1 MPFLTKEE
9 INTRKAQAFT
19 KMKELLSVEDDSTR
33 LRAELV
39 VLEAQSDKIRED
51 IRRLLQEETVFL
63 IPLRISI
70 N

>member
-1 MPFLTKEE
+1 
-9 INTRKAQAFT
+9 
-19 KMKELLSVEDDSTR
+19 MKELLSVEDDSTR

-51 IRRLLQEETVFL
+51 IRRLLQEESVFL
-63 IPLRISI
+63 IPLKISI